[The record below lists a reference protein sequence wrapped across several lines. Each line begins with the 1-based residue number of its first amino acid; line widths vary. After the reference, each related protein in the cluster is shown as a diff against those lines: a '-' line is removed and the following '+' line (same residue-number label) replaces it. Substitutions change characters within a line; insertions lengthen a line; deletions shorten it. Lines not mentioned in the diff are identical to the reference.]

1 MDDQLYKTSLSKA
14 MALCS
19 QREYCVHDIVSK
31 LKLWTVNLEDTEKII
46 EVLKKEKFIDEE
58 RYSSAFVRDKFSY
71 NKWGKVKLATDLKMK
86 GIPPEIIR
94 NALDRI
100 DPDLY
105 KGTLEKLIGIQR
117 KKIRAASDYELKG
130 KLMRYAL
137 SKGFESQLIY
147 DILGDFE

>member
-1 MDDQLYKTSLSKA
+1 MDEQLYKASLNKA

-19 QREYCVHDIVSK
+19 QREYCVHDILTK
-31 LKLWTVNLEDTEKII
+31 LKSWSVKREDAEKII

-71 NKWGKVKLATDLKMK
+71 NKWGKVKLASDLKMK
-86 GIPPEIIR
+86 GIPSEIIR
-94 NALDRI
+94 YALEKI

-105 KGTLEKLIGIQR
+105 KSTLGKLIETQR
-117 KKIRAASDYELKG
+117 KKIKAVNAYELKS